1 MTFHTTM
8 LSELTVIPYKNNSM

>member
-8 LSELTVIPYKNNSM
+8 LSEVTVIPYKNNSM